1 MAQSFFI
8 IKDSTLPTL
17 RLEVIND
24 GRYDFK
30 KLYLALQSA
39 DVTFTMTD
47 LNTGVKKIANAPAQV
62 VERNLDTCDE
72 QYVIEY
78 QWQKR
83 DTNTAGTYIGQFK
96 IVFNDDLS
104 VEGMTFPSGEMI
116 VPIAEDLNNVISDS
130 GIKK

>member
-116 VPIAEDLNNVISDS
+116 VPIAEDLNIVISDS